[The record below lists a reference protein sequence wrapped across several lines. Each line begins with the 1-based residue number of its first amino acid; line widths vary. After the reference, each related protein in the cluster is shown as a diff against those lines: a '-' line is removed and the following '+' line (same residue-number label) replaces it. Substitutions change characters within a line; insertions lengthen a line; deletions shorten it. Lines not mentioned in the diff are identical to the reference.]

1 MAKISTGIIGLGN
14 IGYKYDLGKKSILTH
29 AKAIKSSKY
38 FYIKTAV
45 DKNKSVLKKFKKTFK
60 CNTYSSINNA
70 LKNDKPEFL
79 IISTGISSI
88 SKIFKNVISNK
99 SIKIIMIEKP
109 GANNAKE
116 LLKMIQLAKKNKK
129 YLFINYFR
137 LFNPQLDLFKTKIRN
152 SKNFRIV
159 FFYCRGMYNNTS
171 HLISLLLSIFKNPKN
186 ISVIKKNHDRK
197 DINPDF
203 RIRFNKGDVT
213 FLSSNVKNL
222 SYLKLISISDKE
234 KIISNNSFNDFIF
247 SNSQNDK
254 FIKNHITY
262 SKNYKLLK
270 IDYSKSQ
277 KIVYDNITK
286 FKNKTKY
293 NQQINI
299 YLKTLKI
306 LDKIKKLNRIK
317 K

>member
-152 SKNFRIV
+152 SKNEKITIIGVLESFD
-159 FFYCRGMYNNTS
+159 FGG
-171 HLISLLLSIFKNPKN
+171 LI
-186 ISVIKKNHDRK
+186 DAK
-197 DINPDF
+197 DIH
-203 RIRFNKGDVT
+203 
-213 FLSSNVKNL
+213 FLKSAMRPNL
-222 SYLKLISISDKE
+222 E
-234 KIISNNSFNDFIF
+234 IF
-247 SNSQNDK
+247 SCFS
-254 FIKNHITY
+254 
-262 SKNYKLLK
+262 
-270 IDYSKSQ
+270 
-277 KIVYDNITK
+277 NIC
-286 FKNKTKY
+286 
-293 NQQINI
+293 
-299 YLKTLKI
+299 
-306 LDKIKKLNRIK
+306 
-317 K
+317 